1 MKYGIV
7 LFLISIVASFIL
19 LNPKIKSK
27 TLEIFVGTGREV
39 LSQLIMERSGQEYKI
54 LKVKTT
60 DGLLVEVYKVSEDD
74 HFLLLDSQ
82 ALTDKKDAYYK
93 FGEKKHN
100 LFLKDINED
109 GQPEIILPSLD
120 KNMKAR
126 LNVFLFDPVSE
137 TLQKVTQH

>member
-1 MKYGIV
+1 MKYGIG
-7 LFLISIVASFIL
+7 LFLISILASFVL

-27 TLEIFVGTGREV
+27 TLEIFVGTQREV

-54 LKVKTT
+54 LKVKTVE
-60 DGLLVEVYKVSEDD
+60 GLLVEVYKVTDD

-82 ALTDKKDAYYK
+82 SLTDKKDAYYK
-93 FGEKKHN
+93 FGDKKHN

-126 LNVFLFDPVSE
+126 LNVFLFDPISE